1 MSAEVDDELW
11 QEFHT
16 VVNMTSRELEDWLR
30 TRSADEDDEALPDQ
44 AGTPTGR
51 HVVQILGKRRGDLT
65 DDDARVMRRVV
76 ERVRAQRRDDLE
88 PTAGDAAWRHKL
100 MSLGHD
106 PLKPVPYTPR
116 TQICPL
122 TDVR

>member
-88 PTAGDAAWRHKL
+88 PTAGDPAWRYKL

-106 PLKPVPYTPR
+106 PLKPTP
-116 TQICPL
+116 
-122 TDVR
+122 

>member
-30 TRSADEDDEALPDQ
+30 TRSADEDSEALPDE
-44 AGTPTGR
+44 AGTPTGQ

-88 PTAGDAAWRHKL
+88 PTAGDAAWRHRL

-106 PLKPVPYTPR
+106 PLKPVS
-116 TQICPL
+116 
-122 TDVR
+122 

>member
-30 TRSADEDDEALPDQ
+30 TQSADEDDEALPDE

-65 DDDARVMRRVV
+65 EDDARVMRRVV

-106 PLKPVPYTPR
+106 PLKPVP
-116 TQICPL
+116 
-122 TDVR
+122 

>member
-65 DDDARVMRRVV
+65 DDDARVMRRVI

-88 PTAGDAAWRHKL
+88 PTAGDPAWRHRL

-106 PLKPVPYTPR
+106 PLKPTA
-116 TQICPL
+116 
-122 TDVR
+122 

>member
-30 TRSADEDDEALPDQ
+30 TRSADEDDEALPDE
-44 AGTPTGR
+44 AGTPTGQ
-51 HVVQILGKRRGDLT
+51 HVVHILGKRRGDLT
-65 DDDARVMRRVV
+65 DDDVRVMRRVV
-76 ERVRAQRRDDLE
+76 DRVRAQRRDDLE
-88 PTAGDAAWRHKL
+88 PTAGDAGWRHKL

-106 PLKPVPYTPR
+106 PLKPAP
-116 TQICPL
+116 
-122 TDVR
+122 